1 MSNKVYAEALQK
13 LRNTEAQLGC
23 YKLKEDAKLPTKG
36 TDQAACYDLY
46 ACVDHPLKLEPKER
60 VLVPTG
66 LVLDIPRGFS
76 ARIHTR
82 SSWAAIKGIG
92 LSVSQGI
99 IDSDYVEEV
108 FVPMVNNTDKLFH
121 IRSGERIAQ
130 IELVRTIP
138 TINTWIDDRPTKRGN
153 RDGGFGSTD
162 K

>member
-13 LRNTEAQLGC
+13 LRNTEAKLGC
-23 YKLKEDAKLPTKG
+23 YKLKENAKLPTKG
-36 TDQAACYDLY
+36 SGQAACYDLY
-46 ACVDHPLKLEPKER
+46 SCSEAPIVMDPRER
-60 VLVPTG
+60 VLIPTG

-130 IELVRTIP
+130 IELVKTIP

>member
-1 MSNKVYAEALQK
+1 MKQ
-13 LRNTEAQLGC
+13 TQG
-23 YKLKEDAKLPTKG
+23 
-36 TDQAACYDLY
+36 AACFDIH
-46 ACVDHPLKLEPKER
+46 ACCIVTSSLSNPGVIDS
-60 VLVPTG
+60 TG
-66 LVLDIPRGFS
+66 LIFDIPEDHS
-76 ARIHTR
+76 SEDSR

-108 FVPMVNNTDKLFH
+108 FIANGNNTDKLFN

-130 IELVRTIP
+130 IELVKTIP
-138 TINTWIDDRPTKRGN
+138 TINTWVEDRPTKRGD

>member
-1 MSNKVYAEALQK
+1 LITLNPGERALI
-13 LRNTEAQLGC
+13 
-23 YKLKEDAKLPTKG
+23 
-36 TDQAACYDLY
+36 
-46 ACVDHPLKLEPKER
+46 
-60 VLVPTG
+60 PTG
-66 LVLDIPRGFS
+66 LIFDIPEDHS
-76 ARIHTR
+76 VRIHTR

-138 TINTWIDDRPTKRGN
+138 TINTWIEDRPTKRGN
-153 RDGGFGSTD
+153 RDGGFGSTGEE
-162 K
+162 